1 MCILSDQVKPCIN
14 VFAPIV
20 MHWILDQGNCPEQ
33 TFHLRC
39 RRVSGLCQASTPS
52 GFSHFC
58 CMCSLL
64 ELAIT
69 FLLDLTDAA
78 SSPLS
83 FSCTDRA
90 PCGSPMTPP
99 ELLGSLGA
107 KPPLALRYGMMH
119 RHQTSCLPIIL
130 HVTSHPSWNS
140 PFTIVLLT
148 ITSHP
153 TPAHPEPRDTT
164 N

>member
-1 MCILSDQVKPCIN
+1 MKADLGVELLKLDFAEGFRENIPWLLISSDEFHVNLPIVCILSDQVKPCIN

-33 TFHLRC
+33 TCHLRC

-52 GFSHFC
+52 SFSHFY

-78 SSPLS
+78 S
-83 FSCTDRA
+83 
-90 PCGSPMTPP
+90 
-99 ELLGSLGA
+99 
-107 KPPLALRYGMMH
+107 
-119 RHQTSCLPIIL
+119 
-130 HVTSHPSWNS
+130 
-140 PFTIVLLT
+140 
-148 ITSHP
+148 
-153 TPAHPEPRDTT
+153 
-164 N
+164 